1 MKRSLPHWYRTESLL
16 SWMKTKCLLSFLL
29 TWRWIFLSL
38 KSRGT
43 DFVTFLGDLGKEQK
57 FEVNR
62 LLVLTMLDHARH
74 QHGDHPHPPGDLRRG
89 GGEVRRRPHPVSCP
103 ALHTSSGGARDLYP
117 PKKLASIS
125 IYQVC
130 YGVGTDGKTAHND
143 AARWLFCNFFHRRN
157 FKEIIWFI
165 AHTHS
170 NFNLSHL
177 LGMHWTISKWWRK
190 GALEAKSR
198 PPRLVAFRNNEI
210 ITIAFLLVTNK
221 LTKHFFQVH
230 FTTITSGL
238 KLLMENGPMQLDKSW
253 K

>member
-1 MKRSLPHWYRTESLL
+1 MFGITTFIGRDVELGRKSEGCKLL
-16 SWMKTKCLLSFLL
+16 SKTTNGRRHQAGVPSHDQVFFPPQVTRRDLFLIDTGLSLCFLDWKKSICYLFLL

-74 QHGDHPHPPGDLRRG
+74 QHGDHAHPPGDLRRG

-143 AARWLFCNFFHRRN
+143 AARWLFCIYFSS
-157 FKEIIWFI
+157 
-165 AHTHS
+165 T
-170 NFNLSHL
+170 
-177 LGMHWTISKWWRK
+177 
-190 GALEAKSR
+190 
-198 PPRLVAFRNNEI
+198 
-210 ITIAFLLVTNK
+210 
-221 LTKHFFQVH
+221 
-230 FTTITSGL
+230 
-238 KLLMENGPMQLDKSW
+238 
-253 K
+253 